1 MGGLVCD
8 VGMTPPPA
16 LQDGMT
22 WAEWHRQLGNMLK
35 KPWNCTAHQLDLNK
49 AIFLGYC
56 VLLFANITTV
66 AGKLF

>member
-1 MGGLVCD
+1 MGRV
-8 VGMTPPPA
+8 A
-16 LQDGMT
+16 QAT
-22 WAEWHRQLGNMLK
+22 WEYAK
-35 KPWNCTAHQLDLNK
+35 KPWNCTARQLDLNK